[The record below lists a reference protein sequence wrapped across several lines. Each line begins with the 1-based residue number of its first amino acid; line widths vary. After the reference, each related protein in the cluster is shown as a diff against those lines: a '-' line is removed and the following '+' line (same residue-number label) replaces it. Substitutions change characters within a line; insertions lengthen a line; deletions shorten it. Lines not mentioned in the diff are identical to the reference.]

1 VESLKISCSKIL
13 EFFLENGPEAKVCEV
28 LIVVQ
33 VNLGCYVFFKVVLRG
48 ILSINSVPKSGDF
61 LSPFRVYISGL
72 GDIVLNKVE
81 L

>member
-1 VESLKISCSKIL
+1 MESLEISCNKVL
-13 EFFLENGPEAKVCEV
+13 EFFLKNSPEAKVHKV

-61 LSPFRVYISGL
+61 LSPFRVYISNL
-72 GDIVLNKVE
+72 GG
-81 L
+81 